1 MAMRRL
7 DELTGGDTGVVAHVA
22 GDSPVSHRLMEM
34 GMVPGAE
41 VQVLRF
47 APWGDP
53 MMVNL
58 DGYHLSLRKAEAALI
73 SLSV

>member
-1 MAMRRL
+1 MATLRL
-7 DELTGGDTGVVAHVA
+7 DQLNGGDSGVVSRVA
-22 GDSPVSHRLMEM
+22 GDSLVSRRLMEM

-41 VQVLRF
+41 IRVLRF

-53 MMVNL
+53 IMINL
-58 DGYHLSLRKAEAALI
+58 DGYRLSLRKAEAALV

>member
-1 MAMRRL
+1 MATRRL
-7 DELTGGDTGVVAHVA
+7 NELTRGDAGVVAQVT

-41 VQVLRF
+41 VTVLRF

-53 MMVNL
+53 MVVNL